1 MAANSKPPTGK
12 RKSFVRTKIP
22 LSENLISGFLM
33 LLTVGIGIAIAIKGK
48 HFDPNRFVVKLSSL
62 KSTAGAVDGKSQ
74 TIATATEMEPPGAR
88 AISTATSQAESQEAP
103 AVASAPAKPAEP
115 SAGAKDAEGGGEGGG
130 GAPAPAPKG
139 EPMEIALDGI
149 KPMSPTEFYNAEN
162 LYEKIDGR
170 SPAYQNFHVQTLR
183 CRTFSVTAEP
193 GSFVDVYEYAFDS
206 PVDAFG
212 MFSLERDP
220 KGKPIDFIA
229 DGYSGEMGWFFRRGV
244 DYVQIIASDQ
254 KPKTIALAEAL
265 ARNRAKELPE
275 NDGGLAGRRKL
286 PQMGLITDSVAY
298 IPENAQGQSG
308 LKDVFQAKYSAD
320 GVTIPFF
327 IMVAKPEDASK
338 AWKSFHDFC
347 TRFGKA
353 EDLPDVKGAKI
364 FSALLFGKTKI
375 VFVREGEI
383 GGAFDVTDAAKGRA
397 FVEKY
402 LKGEVK

>member
-1 MAANSKPPTGK
+1 MAMPDKPKAPAGK

-22 LSENLISGFLM
+22 LSENLISGFLI
-33 LLTVGIGIAIAIKGK
+33 LLTAGIGVAIAIKGK

-62 KSTAGAVDGKSQ
+62 KSTAGVVDGKSQ
-74 TIATATEMEPPGAR
+74 TIGAATEMEPSGAKTVVS
-88 AISTATSQAESQEAP
+88 AKAGSPEEANSNETQPSATSSNP
-103 AVASAPAKPAEP
+103 ALAK
-115 SAGAKDAEGGGEGGG
+115 EGEGEGGG
-130 GAPAPAPKG
+130 GTPAPAPKG
-139 EPMEIALDGI
+139 EPLEIALDGI
-149 KPMSPTEFYNAEN
+149 KPMSPTEFYNADN

-170 SPAYQNFHVQTLR
+170 SPAYQNFHVQGLR

-193 GSFVDVYEYAFDS
+193 GSFVDVYEYTFDT

-244 DYVQIIASDQ
+244 VYVQIIASDQ
-254 KPKTIALAEAL
+254 KPKTISLAESL

-286 PQMGLITDSVAY
+286 PAAGMITDSVAY

-308 LKDVFQAKYSAD
+308 LRDVFQAKYNSD
-320 GVTIPFF
+320 GAVIPFF
-327 IMVAKPEDASK
+327 IMVAKPEDAAK

-347 TRFGKA
+347 ARFGKA
-353 EDLPDVKGAKI
+353 EDLPDVNGAKV
-364 FSALLFGKTKI
+364 FSALLFGKTK
-375 VFVREGEI
+375 VVYVREGEV
-383 GGAFDVTDAAKGRA
+383 GGAFDVTDAAKGKD